1 MSSEASVSSRET
13 ESASELTDSGSDSDK
28 RISFPFLDFF
38 FLFFLEVIANLFFPF
53 GKARGGGIVNGWE
66 LAKRLLQFF

>member
-1 MSSEASVSSRET
+1 
-13 ESASELTDSGSDSDK
+13 
-28 RISFPFLDFF
+28 
-38 FLFFLEVIANLFFPF
+38 LFFLEVIENLFFPF

>member
-13 ESASELTDSGSDSDK
+13 ESASELTDSDK

-38 FLFFLEVIANLFFPF
+38 FLFFLEVIENLFFPF
-53 GKARGGGIVNGWE
+53 GKARGEGIVNGWE